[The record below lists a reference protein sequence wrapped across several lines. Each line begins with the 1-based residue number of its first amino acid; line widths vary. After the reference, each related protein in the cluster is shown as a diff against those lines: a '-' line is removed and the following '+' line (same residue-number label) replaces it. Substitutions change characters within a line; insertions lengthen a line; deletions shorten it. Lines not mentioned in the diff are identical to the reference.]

1 MIPEEVPE
9 LIQGHRGLAFLPR
22 TGAWRIA
29 RDGITM
35 RSLAEERLRL
45 VTTLAVRSVSWFS
58 SVVSGCSVDDIEDR
72 SELRSRALARNKR
85 DLTAVTEIPAASATS
100 LLDL

>member
-1 MIPEEVPE
+1 MPPDN
-9 LIQGHRGLAFLPR
+9 LIALQESIHHRSRFQST
-22 TGAWRIA
+22 TGSA
-29 RDGITM
+29 T
-35 RSLAEERLRL
+35 AEILRL
-45 VTTLAVRSVSWFS
+45 VTNLGVRSASWFS
-58 SVVSGCSVDDIEDR
+58 GVVSGCSVDDMEDR